1 MKIAEMNKCI
11 EKMREIY
18 KFDDK
23 NTEIEFYRTRG
34 CSENNLVEVKTV
46 DKNSGVQITMTEMVA
61 VNEDNDI
68 NWTDFYERE
77 DD

>member
-1 MKIAEMNKCI
+1 MKIAEMQNCI
-11 EKMREIY
+11 EKMRGIY
-18 KFDDK
+18 KFDDEK
-23 NTEIEFYRTRG
+23 TEIEFYRTRG

-46 DKNSGVQITMTEMVA
+46 DKSGVQITMTGMVT
-61 VNEDNDI
+61 VNEDNDM